1 MKHTWVN
8 LHSVLGC
15 TGVNLCSQLHLAV
28 GTLGTLGTLYLGSL
42 GQTKTLA
49 THLSVLESGVLQ
61 LVYLVFSQVPK
72 SGELA
77 LQC

>member
-1 MKHTWVN
+1 MVGVTRHTW
-8 LHSVLGC
+8 
-15 TGVNLCSQLHLAV
+15 VNLCSQLHLAV
-28 GTLGTLGTLYLGSL
+28 GTLCTFGTLGTLYLGSL
-42 GQTKTLA
+42 GQTNTLA
-49 THLSVLESGVLQ
+49 THLSVLESGVLEFI